1 MVLWSM
7 SNAAFTLHDHTKQGI
22 AGQKKTDKRWR
33 CMSVLPRSVCVFCG
47 ARAGNDPAYVQA
59 GRDMGQLIAQ
69 RGWRLVYGAGDI
81 GIMGEVAR
89 AAQTGGAP
97 TFGVIP
103 THLMQAEQ
111 GRQSLSTLV
120 VTETMHERKK
130 VMFTNSDAIV
140 VLPGGAGS
148 LDEFFEVLTWRQL
161 GLHKKPILLLNTQG
175 YWAPLASLIDHVI
188 DHGFAEANVRSFFSV
203 VDTVDTA
210 GQALDAHFN
219 SLMS

>member
-1 MVLWSM
+1 MP
-7 SNAAFTLHDHTKQGI
+7 
-22 AGQKKTDKRWR
+22 
-33 CMSVLPRSVCVFCG
+33 VLPLSVCVFCG
-47 ARAGNDPAYVQA
+47 ARAGADSAFVQA

-103 THLMQAEQ
+103 THLMQAEK

-161 GLHKKPILLLNTQG
+161 GLHKKPILLLNTNG
-175 YWAPLASLIDHVI
+175 YWKPLAALIDHVI
-188 DHGFAEANVRSFFSV
+188 EQKFADPSVRSFFSV
-203 VDTVDTA
+203 VDTVDAA
-210 GQALDAHFN
+210 GRALDSHFET
-219 SLMS
+219 LTA